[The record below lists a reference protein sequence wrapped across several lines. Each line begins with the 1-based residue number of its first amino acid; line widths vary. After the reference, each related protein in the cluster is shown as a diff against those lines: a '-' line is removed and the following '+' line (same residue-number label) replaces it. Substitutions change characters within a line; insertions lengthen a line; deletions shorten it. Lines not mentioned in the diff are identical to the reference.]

1 MVEGDLLQ
9 VKDIIWRD
17 FLKLLWRDVGLS
29 FIKFDLCIRS
39 LPRVLV
45 HGVDA
50 GLQLFSFL

>member
-50 GLQLFSFL
+50 GLQHFSFL

>member
-1 MVEGDLLQ
+1 MVEGDLFQ
-9 VKDIIWRD
+9 VNDIMWRD
-17 FLKLLWRDVGLS
+17 FRKLLWRDVGLS